1 MDFVSFL
8 LLRKALL
15 ASLLVSDGP
24 LFISLRHFD
33 DVADRLYM
41 EFRSSK
47 NFKKN
52 FPLAWRPFVWH
63 AIRTEFSFRLAAA
76 PMARQ
81 RGKKMENLY
90 TGILS
95 FTMFPR
101 NSMDFIDSSSIFMM
115 FKY

>member
-1 MDFVSFL
+1 MVFVSFL

-15 ASLLVSDGP
+15 ASLLVSDGL

-41 EFRSSK
+41 EFRSSR
-47 NFKKN
+47 NLKKN

-63 AIRTEFSFRLAAA
+63 AIRTEFSFRIAAA

-81 RGKKMENLY
+81 KGKKWK
-90 TGILS
+90 T
-95 FTMFPR
+95 
-101 NSMDFIDSSSIFMM
+101 
-115 FKY
+115 

>member
-15 ASLLVSDGP
+15 ASFLVSDGL

-63 AIRTEFSFRLAAA
+63 AIRTVFSFRLAAA

-81 RGKKMENLY
+81 KGKNGKLIHGNSLFFYDVSLEIPW
-90 TGILS
+90 ILLI
-95 FTMFPR
+95 PLQ
-101 NSMDFIDSSSIFMM
+101 
-115 FKY
+115 YL